1 MSSIQ
6 QNYPIGLIGLG
17 VMGRNLALNM
27 EEKGFA
33 VAVWN
38 RDGAKID
45 DFLAEHAGKR
55 FGGDS
60 DLATFVGMLVKP
72 RRILLMVKAGDPVD
86 QMIERLLPLLDAG
99 DIIMDGGNSWF
110 ENTQRREKHLREKGL
125 HFVGVGIS
133 GGEEGARHG
142 PSMMPGGSEIAY
154 AEVRSIFEAITA
166 QTEAGACVT
175 HVGPDGAGH
184 FVKMVH
190 NGIEYADMQ
199 LLAEVYD
206 LMRRGLGLAEPGM
219 AEIFAQWNQGP
230 MESFLVELTAQVL
243 QKLDEE
249 TGKPLVSLIMD
260 RAGQKGTGRWTVQ
273 AALEQGVAVP
283 GIAAAVDAR
292 ILSSAKVQRE
302 VAETRLQGPAALSVQ
317 DPQSLLADLHG
328 AIYASRITAYAQ
340 GLDLIH
346 SASERYQWSVD
357 LAETARIWKGG
368 CIIRARLL
376 DPIRNAF
383 SQTPNLANLMLDPEL
398 GGQLQALQGAWRRVI
413 SFAAGAGLPVPVMSA
428 CLNYFDSYRTG
439 RLPQNLI
446 QAQRDAFGAH
456 TYERV
461 DHPERG
467 AIHSD
472 WNVEGGS

>member
-1 MSSIQ
+1 MSGTTSSFH
-6 QNYPIGLIGLG
+6 IGLIGLG

-27 EEKGFA
+27 EEKGFP

-38 RDGAKID
+38 RNGDKID
-45 DFLAEHAGKR
+45 AFLAEHQGKA

-60 DLATFVGMLVKP
+60 DLASFISMLARP
-72 RRILLMVKAGDPVD
+72 RRLLLMVKAGEPVD
-86 QMIERLLPLLDAG
+86 QMIERLLPLLEPG
-99 DIIMDGGNSWF
+99 DIVMDGGNSWF
-110 ENTQRREKHLREKGL
+110 EDTQRREKSLRERGL

-142 PSMMPGGSEIAY
+142 PSMMPGGSAESY
-154 AEVRSIFEAITA
+154 VEVRPIFEAITA

-206 LMRRGLGLAEPGM
+206 LMRRGLGLPEPDIAEV
-219 AEIFAQWNQGP
+219 FTQWNQGP
-230 MESFLVELTAQVL
+230 MESFLVELSAQVL
-243 QKLDEE
+243 NVIDRES
-249 TGKPLVSLIMD
+249 GKPLVGLIMD

-273 AALEQGVAVP
+273 AALEQGVAIP

-292 ILSSAKVQRE
+292 VLSAAKAQRLQ
-302 VAETRLQGPAALSVQ
+302 AETQLQGPAMVGVEDAQ
-317 DPQSLLADLHG
+317 ALLADLHG

-340 GLDLIH
+340 GMDLIH
-346 SASERYQWSVD
+346 SASERYGWSVD

-376 DPIRNAF
+376 DPIRQAF
-383 SQTPNLANLMLDPEL
+383 SRGGLLANLMLDREL
-398 GGQLQALQGAWRRVI
+398 GAQLQALQGAWRRVVA
-413 SFAAGAGLPVPVMSA
+413 FAVESGIPVPVMSA
-428 CLNYFDSYRTG
+428 CLNYFDAYRTG

-461 DHPERG
+461 DHPEWG
-467 AIHSD
+467 FVHSE
-472 WNVEGGS
+472 W